1 MRKNAKFKAFFR
13 IFILKGF
20 FMMEQIKRKFEE
32 QLREIRNFEQLKQLK
47 ASFLG
52 RKGELT
58 SLFKKLKDLPDDE
71 RREFGKKIN
80 DLKEYF
86 EQLLDEKSK
95 AIFEKIKQESIE
107 KETIDITL
115 PAKGINFGSLHPIT
129 KTVIEIENIFTSM
142 GFGVEVGPEIELDLF
157 NFELLN
163 IPKEHPARD
172 MQDTF
177 YINDGVVLRTHTSP
191 TQIRVMKRQKP
202 PVMFISPGRVYR
214 RDSDITHSPM
224 FHQVEGLLVDRNIR
238 FSDLKGILIGFLKI
252 FFGDVPVRFRPS
264 YFPFTEPSAEV
275 DIGCIIC
282 GGKGCRVCSYTG
294 YLEVLGCGMVH
305 PNVLRNCDYDPREF
319 TGLAFGLGVE
329 RFAMLKYGIDNIKLF
344 FENDLRFLEQFSFH
358 RGRLL

>member
-1 MRKNAKFKAFFR
+1 MDR
-13 IFILKGF
+13 IKK
-20 FMMEQIKRKFEE
+20 EFEE
-32 QLREIRNFEQLKQLK
+32 KLEKIKDFEALKQLK
-47 ASFLG
+47 ASYLG
-52 RKGELT
+52 KKGRVT
-58 SLFKKLKDLPDDE
+58 SLFKNLKNLSPDE
-71 RREFGKKIN
+71 KKEFGKKIN
-80 DLKEYF
+80 EAKNYF
-86 EQLLDEKSK
+86 EKLLDEKSK
-95 AIFEKIKQESIE
+95 ELFDRAKQESIE
-107 KETIDITL
+107 REAIDITL
-115 PAKGINFGSLHPIT
+115 PARNVNFGGLHPIT
-129 KTVIEIENIFTSM
+129 MTIMEIEDIFRSM
-142 GFGVEVGPEIELDLF
+142 GFGVEIGPEIELDLF

-177 YINDGVVLRTHTSP
+177 YINDNVVLRTHTSP
-191 TQIRVMKRQKP
+191 TQIRVMKRQEP

-224 FHQVEGLLVDRNIR
+224 FHQVEGLLVDKNIR
-238 FSDLKGILIGFLKI
+238 FSDLKGVLSEFLRL

-305 PNVLRNCDYDPREF
+305 PNVLKNGGYDPEKY
-319 TGLAFGLGVE
+319 TGFAFGLGVE

-344 FENDLRFLEQFSFH
+344 FENDLRFLEQFSFAK
-358 RGRLL
+358 GRLL

>member
-1 MRKNAKFKAFFR
+1 
-13 IFILKGF
+13 
-20 FMMEQIKRKFEE
+20 MEQVKREFEE
-32 QLREIRNFEQLKQLK
+32 QLKVVSDFEQLKQLK
-47 ASFLG
+47 AAYLG
-52 RKGELT
+52 KKGKVT
-58 SLFKKLKDLPDDE
+58 ALFKKIKDLPPDE
-71 RREFGKKIN
+71 KKEFGKRLN
-80 DLKEYF
+80 DLKNYF
-86 EQLLDEKSK
+86 EKLLEDKSK
-95 AIFEKIKQESIE
+95 EIYERIKLLSLE
-107 KETIDITL
+107 KEAIDITL
-115 PAKGINFGSLHPIT
+115 PARGTSFGGLHPIT
-129 KTVIEIENIFTSM
+129 KTIMEIEDIFRSM
-142 GFGVEVGPEIELDLF
+142 GFGVEIGPEIELDLY

-177 YINDGVVLRTHTSP
+177 YISDNVVLRTHTSP

-224 FHQVEGLLVDRNIR
+224 FHQVEGLLVDRRIR
-238 FSDLKGILIGFLKI
+238 FSDLKGVLSGFLKL

-282 GGKGCRVCSYTG
+282 KGEGCRVCSYTG
-294 YLEVLGCGMVH
+294 FLEVLGCGMVH
-305 PNVLRNCDYDPREF
+305 PNVLQNCGYDPGEF

-344 FENDLRFLEQFSFH
+344 FENDLRFLEQFSFSK
-358 RGRLL
+358 GRLL

>member
-1 MRKNAKFKAFFR
+1 
-13 IFILKGF
+13 
-20 FMMEQIKRKFEE
+20 MENVKREFEE
-32 QLREIRNFEQLKQLK
+32 ELKSVKNFEELKQLK
-47 ASFLG
+47 AAYLG
-52 RKGELT
+52 KKGKLT
-58 SLFKKLKDLPDDE
+58 SLFKKLKGLSE
-71 RREFGKKIN
+71 GEKKEFGRKIN
-80 DLKEYF
+80 ELKEHF
-86 EQLLDEKSK
+86 ERLLEEKSK
-95 AIFEKIKQESIE
+95 EIFEAIKRESIE
-107 KETIDITL
+107 SEAIDITL
-115 PAKGINFGSLHPIT
+115 PARGINFGSLHPIT
-129 KTVIEIENIFTSM
+129 KTIMEIEDIFRSM

-177 YINDGVVLRTHTSP
+177 YINDNVVLRTHTSP

-224 FHQVEGLLVDRNIR
+224 FHQVEGLLVDKNIR
-238 FSDLKGILIGFLKI
+238 FSDLKGILTGFLKL
-252 FFGDVPVRFRPS
+252 FFGDVKVRFRPS

-282 GGKGCRVCSYTG
+282 GGKGCRVCSNTG
-294 YLEVLGCGMVH
+294 FLEVLGCGMVH
-305 PNVLRNCDYDPREF
+305 PNVLKNGGYDPENY

-344 FENDLRFLEQFSFH
+344 FENDLRFLEQFSYH
-358 RGRLL
+358 KGRLL

>member
-1 MRKNAKFKAFFR
+1 
-13 IFILKGF
+13 
-20 FMMEQIKRKFEE
+20 MENVKREFEE
-32 QLREIRNFEQLKQLK
+32 ELKSVKNFEELKQLK
-47 ASFLG
+47 AAYLG
-52 RKGELT
+52 KKGKLT
-58 SLFKKLKDLPDDE
+58 SLFKKLKGLSE
-71 RREFGKKIN
+71 GEKKEFGRKIN
-80 DLKEYF
+80 ELKEHF
-86 EQLLDEKSK
+86 ERLLEEKSK
-95 AIFEKIKQESIE
+95 EIFEAIKRESIE
-107 KETIDITL
+107 SEAIDITL
-115 PAKGINFGSLHPIT
+115 PARGINFGSLHPIT
-129 KTVIEIENIFTSM
+129 KTIMEIEDIFRSM

-177 YINDGVVLRTHTSP
+177 YINDNVALRTHTSP

-224 FHQVEGLLVDRNIR
+224 FHQVEGLLVDKNIR
-238 FSDLKGILIGFLKI
+238 FSDLKGILTGFLKL
-252 FFGDVPVRFRPS
+252 FFGDVKVRFRPS

-282 GGKGCRVCSYTG
+282 GGKGCRVCSNTG
-294 YLEVLGCGMVH
+294 FLEVLGCGMVH
-305 PNVLRNCDYDPREF
+305 PNVLKNGGYDPENY

-344 FENDLRFLEQFSFH
+344 FENDLRFLEQFSYH
-358 RGRLL
+358 KGRLL

>member
-1 MRKNAKFKAFFR
+1 MD
-13 IFILKGF
+13 
-20 FMMEQIKRKFEE
+20 EIKKEFEE
-32 QLREIRNFEQLKQLK
+32 GLKRVKDFEDLKQLK
-47 ASFLG
+47 ALFLG
-52 RKGELT
+52 KKGKVT
-58 SLFKKLKDLPDDE
+58 ALFKRLKDLSPDE
-71 RREFGKKIN
+71 KKEFGKRIN
-80 DLKEYF
+80 ELKSYCER
-86 EQLLDEKSK
+86 LIDEKSK
-95 AIFEKIKQESIE
+95 ELFERAKQESIE
-107 KETIDITL
+107 REAIDITL
-115 PAKGINFGSLHPIT
+115 PARNVNFGVLHPIT
-129 KTVIEIENIFTSM
+129 RTIMEIEDIFRSM

-177 YINDGVVLRTHTSP
+177 YINDNVVLRTHTSP
-191 TQIRVMKRQKP
+191 TQIRVMKKQKP

-224 FHQVEGLLVDRNIR
+224 FHQVEGLLVDKNIH
-238 FSDLKGILIGFLKI
+238 FSDLKGVLSGFLKL

-264 YFPFTEPSAEV
+264 YFPFTEPSAEA

-305 PNVLRNCDYDPREF
+305 PNVLKNGGYDPEKY
-319 TGLAFGLGVE
+319 TGFAFGLGVE

-344 FENDLRFLEQFSFH
+344 FENDLRFLEQFSFAK
-358 RGRLL
+358 GRLL

>member
-1 MRKNAKFKAFFR
+1 MER
-13 IFILKGF
+13 IK
-20 FMMEQIKRKFEE
+20 EE
-32 QLREIRNFEQLKQLK
+32 FDKLLVDVKDQESLKQLK
-47 ASFLG
+47 ARFLG
-52 RKGELT
+52 KKGRVSE
-58 SLFKKLKDLPDDE
+58 LFKNLRNIEPQKRK
-71 RREFGKKIN
+71 EFGAKIN
-80 DLKEYF
+80 EVKEYI
-86 EQLLDEKSK
+86 EQRLNEKLLE
-95 AIFEKIKQESIE
+95 IKQKQKEESLK

-115 PAKGINFGSLHPIT
+115 DGRGINFGGIHPIT
-129 KTVIEIENIFTSM
+129 LTIMEIEEIFSSL

-177 YINDGVVLRTHTSP
+177 YINDNVVLRTHTSP
-191 TQIRVMKRQKP
+191 TQIRVMKRQQP

-224 FHQVEGLLVDRNIR
+224 FHQVEGLLVDKNIR
-238 FSDLKGILIGFLKI
+238 FSDLKGVLSGFLRR

-305 PNVLRNCDYDPREF
+305 PNVLRNGGYDPDIYSGF
-319 TGLAFGLGVE
+319 AFGLGVE

-344 FENDLRFLEQFSFH
+344 FENDLRFLEQFSLAK
-358 RGRLL
+358 GRLL

>member
-1 MRKNAKFKAFFR
+1 
-13 IFILKGF
+13 
-20 FMMEQIKRKFEE
+20 MENVKREFEE
-32 QLREIRNFEQLKQLK
+32 ELKSVKNFEELKQLK
-47 ASFLG
+47 AAYLG
-52 RKGELT
+52 KKGKLT
-58 SLFKKLKDLPDDE
+58 SLFKKLKGLSE
-71 RREFGKKIN
+71 GEKKEFGRKIN
-80 DLKEYF
+80 ELKEHF
-86 EQLLDEKSK
+86 ERLLEEKSK
-95 AIFEKIKQESIE
+95 EIFEAIKRESIE
-107 KETIDITL
+107 SEAIDITL
-115 PAKGINFGSLHPIT
+115 PARGINFGSLHPIT
-129 KTVIEIENIFTSM
+129 KTIMEIEDIFRSM

-177 YINDGVVLRTHTSP
+177 YINDNVVLRTHTSP

-224 FHQVEGLLVDRNIR
+224 FHQVEGLLVDKNIR
-238 FSDLKGILIGFLKI
+238 FSDLKCILTGFLKL
-252 FFGDVPVRFRPS
+252 FFGDVKVRFRPS

-282 GGKGCRVCSYTG
+282 GGKGCRVCSNTG
-294 YLEVLGCGMVH
+294 FLEVLGCGMVH
-305 PNVLRNCDYDPREF
+305 PNVLINGGYDPENY

-344 FENDLRFLEQFSFH
+344 FENDLRFLEQFSYH
-358 RGRLL
+358 KGRLL